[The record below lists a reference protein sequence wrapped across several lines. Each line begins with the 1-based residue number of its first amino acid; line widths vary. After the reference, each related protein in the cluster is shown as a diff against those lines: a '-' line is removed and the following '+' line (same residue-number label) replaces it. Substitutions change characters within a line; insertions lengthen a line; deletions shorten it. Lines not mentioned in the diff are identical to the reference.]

1 MKTWEELTITDD
13 FLFCKVMSDKSLC
26 TKMIELLLNI
36 KVDHVEKIQSQHQLS
51 PSVKYD
57 DKSNKVF
64 YNLTASE
71 LQSEKSPA
79 GNFLR
84 YLISNKTTD
93 DFTRQIESA
102 VSKAKY
108 NSTWRK
114 EYMNFNLWLMK
125 ERTEGKKEGIK
136 IGICQTN
143 LSNAITA
150 VKDFNIAPEL
160 VAEKYN
166 IPLNDLL
173 KKLK

>member
-1 MKTWEELTITDD
+1 MKTWEELTI
-13 FLFCKVMSDKSLC
+13 
-26 TKMIELLLNI
+26 
-36 KVDHVEKIQSQHQLS
+36 
-51 PSVKYD
+51 
-57 DKSNKVF
+57 
-64 YNLTASE
+64 
-71 LQSEKSPA
+71 
-79 GNFLR
+79 
-84 YLISNKTTD
+84 TD

-125 ERTEGKKEGIK
+125 ERAEGKKEGRNEGIK